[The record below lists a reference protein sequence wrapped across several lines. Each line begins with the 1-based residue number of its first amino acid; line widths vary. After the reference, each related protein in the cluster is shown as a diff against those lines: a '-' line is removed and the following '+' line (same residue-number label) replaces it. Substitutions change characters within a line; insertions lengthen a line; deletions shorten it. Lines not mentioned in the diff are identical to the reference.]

1 MNPSATNHPLAWFRK
16 FHSDGALDLS
26 PKFQRKPVWSDSQA
40 SYLVDSILNDLPI
53 PEVFLRTIT
62 SAAGETQVEV
72 VDGQQRLRSIIRFFS
87 NDLELE
93 GDDVTARW
101 HGCTWEKL
109 TSEERERF
117 WSYKLVVRELE
128 VASDADVRDM
138 FRRLNANQSSLND
151 QELRHAQYSGCF
163 IKLVEDLADEPW
175 WLVNRIVTPAQA
187 RRMLDVEFVSELLIG
202 MVSGPLD
209 KKAGLDQFYIDYDDQ
224 LPDEDR
230 WRRAFRRTRDLAEA
244 VIDGNLTGWRS
255 KTEYYSLFLAC
266 GRLVYDRK
274 VPRGAAVVGAR
285 TRLKVFRAKADKAKQ
300 KDNRESLPRY
310 ITDYAE
316 AVTRA
321 STDLGRRLYRI
332 AVVEALLTGVTP
344 PTATST

>member
-1 MNPSATNHPLAWFRK
+1 
-16 FHSDGALDLS
+16 
-26 PKFQRKPVWSDSQA
+26 
-40 SYLVDSILNDLPI
+40 
-53 PEVFLRTIT
+53 
-62 SAAGETQVEV
+62 
-72 VDGQQRLRSIIRFFS
+72 
-87 NDLELE
+87 
-93 GDDVTARW
+93 
-101 HGCTWEKL
+101 
-109 TSEERERF
+109 
-117 WSYKLVVRELE
+117 
-128 VASDADVRDM
+128 
-138 FRRLNANQSSLND
+138 
-151 QELRHAQYSGCF
+151 
-163 IKLVEDLADEPW
+163 
-175 WLVNRIVTPAQA
+175 
-187 RRMLDVEFVSELLIG
+187 MLDVEFVSELLIG

-255 KTEYYSLFLAC
+255 KTEYYSLFLAR

-344 PTATST
+344 TTATST